1 MRTPHVLLWI
11 LLVVTSASHLLI
23 TAYAI
28 FRSRRRA
35 ALPASARET
44 YTTINPGTLTTPES
58 LRMSPR
64 ASQAATAPE
73 TAPQAMTEEE
83 R

>member
-1 MRTPHVLLWI
+1 M
-11 LLVVTSASHLLI
+11 
-23 TAYAI
+23 

-35 ALPASARET
+35 ALPASEREN

-64 ASQAATAPE
+64 ASQAGSAPE
-73 TAPQAMTEEE
+73 AGPQVDPQGDPQATTEEE